1 MRCCFQVALM
11 LTAVLFD
18 LDCTLVDRVHSVR
31 QYAIRFAEDFRPR
44 LVPISQEHIAEI
56 LIAADGWGY
65 RPTTRSHDIAANLTW
80 RVPPSLDEVTAH
92 WNRHFPSLAVRMD
105 GAVEALEALQALGL
119 VLGLVTNGT
128 VRAQEQK
135 LEVLRLR
142 RYFQAVVVSEAV
154 GVQKPHPAIFQSAL
168 AGVSVAAEHAWFV
181 GDHPEN
187 DILGASRAGLQTV
200 WLASVHTW
208 PTEHALPH
216 YQINSLRELVP
227 LIRGELAV
235 ARAS

>member
-1 MRCCFQVALM
+1 M

-18 LDCTLVDRVHSVR
+18 LDCTLVDRVSSVR
-31 QYAIRFAEDFRPR
+31 RYAIRFAEDFRPR
-44 LVPISQEHIAEI
+44 LVPATRERIAEV

-65 RPTTRSHDIAANLTW
+65 RPATRSHDIAANLMW

-92 WNRHFPSLAVRMD
+92 WNRHFPSLAVTMD
-105 GAVEALEALQALGL
+105 GAVETLEALQTLGL

-128 VRAQEQK
+128 VRGQEQK
-135 LEVLRLR
+135 LEVLGLR

-168 AGVSVAAEHAWFV
+168 TGVGVAAEHAWFV

-187 DILGASRAGLQTV
+187 DILGASRVGLRTV
-200 WLASVHTW
+200 WLASVHPW
-208 PTEHALPH
+208 PAEHALPH
-216 YQINSLRELVP
+216 HRIDSLRELVP
-227 LIRGELAV
+227 LIRAELAG
-235 ARAS
+235 ACAS